1 MRPFLVAG
9 NWKMNGSRESITRLL
24 NDILQGLEVTAN
36 TQVLVCPPYVY
47 FADTARLL
55 KGSTVIL
62 GAQDVCAEDN
72 GAYTG
77 EISGAMLQ
85 DFDCHYVVVGHSE
98 RRSLYAEDDRLV
110 ARKFM
115 AAQKAGLI
123 PILCVGETLEERE
136 RGSTHAVI
144 MRQLKAVLDAAGI
157 AAFGRAAVAYEPV
170 WAIGTGKTAT
180 PEQAQEVHALMR
192 GCIRAGDARIADAIR
207 LIYGGSV
214 KAANAAELFR
224 MPDIDG
230 GLVGGA
236 ALDAREFLAICK
248 AAA

>member
-1 MRPFLVAG
+1 
-9 NWKMNGSRESITRLL
+9 MNGSRESVARLL
-24 NDILQGLEVTAN
+24 NDLLQGIEMTAS
-36 TQVLVCPPYVY
+36 TEVLVCPPYVY
-47 FADTARLL
+47 LADAARLL

-77 EISGAMLQ
+77 EISGAMLR

-123 PILCVGETLEERE
+123 PILCVGETLWERE
-136 RGSTHAVI
+136 RGTTHAVI
-144 MRQLKAVLDAAGI
+144 TRQLQAVLDAAGI
-157 AAFGRAAVAYEPV
+157 AAFDRAVVAYEPV
-170 WAIGTGKTAT
+170 WAIGTGETAT

-192 GCIRAGDARIADAIR
+192 GCIRAGDARIAEAIR

-224 MPDIDG
+224 MPDING

-236 ALDAREFLAICK
+236 SLDVREFLAICK